1 MKKKYLIIFII
12 AIIAILATCIII
24 KNNKNNSENNK
35 SESNNKR
42 YSEIKENVKIAIEK
56 RIKAQYPSC
65 PISNEWKDEYKSRSG
80 QFFQASGLINN
91 GYIKKSELLDVD
103 NKSYC
108 DVYVIIKPYYEDPK
122 DQQHNCHINYNFYLK
137 CNDYEDEGYID
148 WGQNGN
154 EYR

>member
-1 MKKKYLIIFII
+1 MKKKWMIIIIIICTVLIIGVI
-12 AIIAILATCIII
+12 AVKY
-24 KNNKNNSENNK
+24 KNINNEKTNNRL
-35 SESNNKR
+35 NTKR
-42 YSEIKENVKIAIEK
+42 YSEIKESVKIAVEK

-65 PISNEWKDEYKSRSG
+65 PISQEWKDEYKSKSG

-91 GYIKKSELLDVD
+91 GYIKKNELLDVD

-108 DVYVIIKPYYEDPK
+108 DVYVVIKPYYEDPQ

-148 WGQNGN
+148 WGQNGD

>member
-1 MKKKYLIIFII
+1 MKKKIIIFVSIVLVI
-12 AIIAILATCIII
+12 ILAIVVVIQKHNEDI
-24 KNNKNNSENNK
+24 KTNKDNND
-35 SESNNKR
+35 KR